1 MVQRL
6 PVRLRL
12 LVGIAVL
19 VAMVLVGTTAGPKP
33 GDAEPGEA
41 PKPTNPAPAVWT
53 EADKDGFGT
62 STTEGSKVWYTIDDG
77 QLTEVYYPD
86 IGTPSVRNLQF
97 IVSDG
102 KTFAELETEATNH
115 QVQLL
120 GDERALVYRQIN
132 TDKSGDY
139 RITKTYVTDPAR
151 STVLV
156 DVNFES
162 LSRKPYQ
169 LYAIY
174 DPSLDNG
181 GTDDSATSEGARL
194 LASDVDAA
202 SEGGDVASA
211 LVGSPGFAQVSSGH
225 LGASDGWTDLK
236 EDYKMDWDYRSASN
250 GNVVQTAKTTLSGLP
265 NSQRLTLSLGFG
277 SNTSEA
283 LQGTQTS
290 LKSGFQTVQTNYQT
304 GWHDYLGS
312 LEDRPNSVSGSALL
326 RTTYDVSAMMMR
338 AHEDKTYH
346 GASIASPSMPWVWGG
361 VGANG
366 NSLLDN
372 RGADDSSG
380 AYHLVWARDL
390 YQAATTMLA
399 MGDEDGAERALDYL
413 FEEQQKDDGSFPQN
427 SYVDGTP
434 RWENTQLD
442 EVSFPLILAWQLG
455 SDDPETYQD
464 HVKPA
469 ADYIVDNGPD
479 TPQERWENQ
488 GGYSPATIAAEIAGL
503 VSAAEI
509 ARINGDQASA
519 ETYLATADEWQ
530 DKVEDWTVTTNGPL
544 ANHPYY
550 LRITKDPI
558 PDNGIEDLPD
568 PNAGTTYNIGDS
580 GPNNV
585 DQRRVV
591 DTSYLELVR
600 LGVKPPNDPTSYIR
614 SMWWTQRRCL
624 TTRRSGSRWIRQT
637 APSGTASTSTATA
650 RREMVSRGTSGL
662 PRATSPPA
670 SRRRTRSGERG
681 PSSPE
686 SAASTYLPQI
696 GRAPKAT
703 SRLWR
708 NTGNDGY
715 MLPEQVWDENL
726 PSGQPGFPRGEGTF
740 SATPLAWSHAQF
752 IRLAW
757 SIDAGHPVEQP
768 KIVYDRYVAGAS
780 QAGG

>member
-1 MVQRL
+1 MMAQRL
-6 PVRLRL
+6 PIRLHL
-12 LVGIAVL
+12 LVGIAVI
-19 VAMVLVGTTAGPKP
+19 VAIVLVGTTAGPKA
-33 GDAEPGEA
+33 GDATPAEA
-41 PKPTNPAPAVWT
+41 PEPANPTPAVWT

-62 STTEGSKVWYTIDDG
+62 STTESSKVWYTIDDG
-77 QLTEVYYPD
+77 ELTEVYYPD
-86 IGTPSVRNLQF
+86 IGTPSVRDLQF

-115 QVQLL
+115 QVQLV
-120 GDERALVYRQIN
+120 GDGQALVYRQIN
-132 TDKSGDY
+132 TDKSGNY

-156 DVNFES
+156 DVNFVS
-162 LSRKPYQ
+162 LSGKPYQ

-174 DPSLDNG
+174 DPSLNNG

-194 LASDVDAA
+194 LASDDGV
-202 SEGGDVASA
+202 SNPGVASA
-211 LVGSPGFAQVSSGH
+211 LVGAPGFTQVSSGH

-236 EDYKMDWDYRSASN
+236 DDYKMDWDYRSASN
-250 GNVVQTAKTTLSGLP
+250 GNVVQTAKTSLSGLP

-277 SNTSEA
+277 SNTDNA
-283 LQGTQTS
+283 LQGTQAS

-304 GWHDYLGS
+304 RWHGYLDS
-312 LEDRPNSVSGSALL
+312 LGDRPESVSGSALL
-326 RTTYDVSAMMMR
+326 RSTYDVSAMMMR

-361 VGANG
+361 VGAKG

-372 RGADDSSG
+372 RGPDDTSG

-399 MGDEDGAERALDYL
+399 MGDRAGAERALDFL
-413 FEEQQKDDGSFPQN
+413 FEKQQKPDGSFPQN
-427 SYVDGTP
+427 SYVNGNQ

-455 SDDPETYQD
+455 RTDSATYHD
-464 HVKPA
+464 HVKKA
-469 ADYIVDNGPD
+469 ADYVVANGPG

-509 ARINGDQASA
+509 ARINHDQASA
-519 ETYLATADEWQ
+519 ELYLAKADEWQ
-530 DKVEDWTVTTNGPL
+530 EKVESWTVTTNGPL
-544 ANHPYY
+544 DNGPYY
-550 LRITKDPI
+550 LRIAKDPM
-558 PDNGIEDLPD
+558 PNNDIEDLPD

-600 LGVKPPNDPTSYIR
+600 LGVKPPNDQNILNTLEVVDSTEMLGYQKIGLKVNTPNGTFWHRFNFDGYGETRNGAPWDIGF
-614 SMWWTQRRCL
+614 TPCDITTCL
-624 TTRRSGSRWIRQT
+624 TTQNTIG
-637 APSGTASTSTATA
+637 
-650 RREMVSRGTSGL
+650 
-662 PRATSPPA
+662 RAWPIFA
-670 SRRRTRSGERG
+670 GERG
-681 PSSPE
+681 EYLLAADRPGAE
-686 SAASTYLPQI
+686 SHLQAMA
-696 GRAPKAT
+696 
-703 SRLWR
+703 
-708 NTGNDGY
+708 NTGNEGY

>member
-1 MVQRL
+1 
-6 PVRLRL
+6 

-19 VAMVLVGTTAGPKP
+19 VAMVLVGTTAGPKT

-41 PKPTNPAPAVWT
+41 PTPTNPAPAVWT

-86 IGTPSVRNLQF
+86 LGTPSVRNLQF

-162 LSRKPYQ
+162 LTRKPYQ

-326 RTTYDVSAMMMR
+326 RTTYDVSAMMML

-366 NSLLDN
+366 NQLLDN

-413 FEEQQKDDGSFPQN
+413 FEVQQKEDGSFPQN

-455 SDDPETYQD
+455 SDDTQTYQD

-509 ARINGDQASA
+509 ARINEDQASA

-530 DKVEDWTVTTNGPL
+530 AKVEDWTVTTNGPL

-568 PNAGTTYNIGDS
+568 PNVGTTYNIGDS
-580 GPNNV
+580 GPNDV

-600 LGVKPPNDPTSYIR
+600 LGVKPPNDPNIVQTLDVVDSTEMLDYQKVGLKVDTPNGTFWHRFNFDGYGETREGEPWDIGFTPCDITTCLE
-614 SMWWTQRRCL
+614 TQN
-624 TTRRSGSRWIRQT
+624 TIG
-637 APSGTASTSTATA
+637 
-650 RREMVSRGTSGL
+650 
-662 PRATSPPA
+662 RAWPIFA
-670 SRRRTRSGERG
+670 GERG
-681 PSSPE
+681 EYLLAADRPGAE
-686 SAASTYLPQI
+686 SHLQAMA
-696 GRAPKAT
+696 K
-703 SRLWR
+703 
-708 NTGNDGY
+708 TGNDGY
-715 MLPEQVWDENL
+715 MLPEQVWDENP
-726 PSGQPGFPRGEGTF
+726 PSDPTPPTDFPQGEGTF
-740 SATPLAWSHAQF
+740 SATPLSWSHAQF

-757 SIDAGHPVEQP
+757 SINAGHPVEQP
-768 KIVYDRYVAGAS
+768 EIVYDRYVAGAS